1 MKMLFVIGTGSFF
14 GGILRYLLSQFVQSK
29 FLSAFPFGTLTVN
42 IIGCFLIGLVFG
54 LTDRGTLT
62 PEWRLFLATGLIGGF
77 TTFSAFS
84 FETVGLLRDGQ
95 LLYATA
101 YIVGTVIIGLLATFI
116 GISIIKLF

>member
-1 MKMLFVIGTGSFF
+1 MKTLFVIGTGSFF

-62 PEWRLFLATGLIGGF
+62 PEWRLFLATGMIGGF

-95 LLYATA
+95 LWYATA
-101 YIVGTVIIGLLATFI
+101 YIVGSVIIGLLATFI
-116 GISIIKLF
+116 GISIIKFF